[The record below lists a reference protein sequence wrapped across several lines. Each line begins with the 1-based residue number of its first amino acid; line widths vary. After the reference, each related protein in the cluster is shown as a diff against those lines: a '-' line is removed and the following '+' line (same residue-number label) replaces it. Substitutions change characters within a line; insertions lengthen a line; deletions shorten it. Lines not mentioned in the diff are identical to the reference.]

1 MVASSLFFFFLSVFS
16 LGLIHSLRLRRR
28 TCTVGETPPRATTL
42 PTGAR
47 EGKKAEG
54 HSAHTLSLRFL
65 GWDPPPWFHMF
76 GSTAASVLCVLRRR
90 A

>member
-1 MVASSLFFFFLSVFS
+1 MVASSLVLLPVFS
-16 LGLIHSLRLRRR
+16 LGLIHSLLRR

-42 PTGAR
+42 PTGAG

-76 GSTAASVLCVLRRR
+76 GSTAASVLCELRRR

>member
-1 MVASSLFFFFLSVFS
+1 MVACSLFFFFLSVFS
-16 LGLIHSLRLRRR
+16 LGLIHSLRRLRRR

-47 EGKKAEG
+47 GKKAEG